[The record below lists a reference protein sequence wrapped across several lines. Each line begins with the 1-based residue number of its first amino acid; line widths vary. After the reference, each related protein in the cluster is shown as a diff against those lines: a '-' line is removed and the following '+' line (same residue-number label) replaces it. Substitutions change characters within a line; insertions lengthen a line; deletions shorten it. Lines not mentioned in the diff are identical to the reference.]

1 MKDGRWLAHL
11 CASRMSFGFIFM
23 AYGAAMPLL
32 MVDWRMTANQA
43 GLVMSGWHLGY
54 LLSLVIAGQLT
65 GRWGAK
71 RTLLTMSWAA
81 CTSAW
86 LFALFADSFTSA
98 LLLYTLAGLCSGGSY
113 TPGLALIAERIASGR
128 RATAMGWFLAASSMG
143 YAASLFIGGIFMSAF
158 GWRGAFV
165 VGAIG
170 PTLGL
175 ILAYQLLAQTPNL
188 LYHKPTGSVWQSWR
202 AVIRNKAA
210 MASIWSYALHSWELL
225 ALWAWLP
232 AFLAAVAT
240 AQHGV
245 EGAAAIGAALTGLSF
260 LVNAVGSVA
269 GGRLADRYGRVRVM
283 RWLSTASIGCSLV
296 FGWLFS
302 APLWLVTVVA
312 LIYNLA
318 ALSDSSVYS
327 TALSELVPA
336 QDLGT
341 AYALRSILGFGLGAV
356 SPAVIGLTVDLV
368 RTASG
373 AEPLAWG
380 MAWTIL
386 GLGAL
391 PGLLALRRLNRLT
404 KPGY

>member
-1 MKDGRWLAHL
+1 MA
-11 CASRMSFGFIFM
+11 FGFIFM
-23 AYGAAMPLL
+23 AYGAAIPLL
-32 MVDWRMTANQA
+32 MVEWRMSANQA
-43 GLVMSGWHLGY
+43 GLVMSGWHVGY
-54 LLSLVIAGQLT
+54 LLSLVMAGQLT
-65 GRWGAK
+65 SRWGAK
-71 RTLLTMSWAA
+71 RTLLAMSWAA
-81 CTSAW
+81 VASAW
-86 LFALFADSFTSA
+86 LFALWADGFTSA

-113 TPGLALIAERIASGR
+113 TPGLALIAERITIKR
-128 RATAMGWFLAASSMG
+128 RATAMGWFLAASSLG
-143 YAASLFIGGIFMSAF
+143 YAASLFVGGAFMSSF

-175 ILAYQLLAQTPNL
+175 ILAYQLLAQTPTVL
-188 LYHKPTGSVWQSWR
+188 HERRAGSAWQSWR

-240 AQHGV
+240 AQHGAK
-245 EGAAAIGAALTGLSF
+245 GAAAIGAALTGLSF
-260 LVNAVGSVA
+260 LVNAAGSVA

-283 RWLSTASIGCSLV
+283 LWLSTASISCSLV

-302 APLWLVTVVA
+302 APLWLVTAVA
-312 LIYNLA
+312 LLYNLA

-341 AYALRSILGFGLGAV
+341 AYALRSVLGFGLGAI
-356 SPAVIGLTVDLV
+356 SPAVVGLTFDMV
-368 RTASG
+368 RSASG

-380 MAWTIL
+380 LAWTVL

-391 PGLLALRRLNRLT
+391 PGLIALRRLHRLA